1 MRRRLLAEQL
11 PPINDSKQMHKLFSV
26 VGWRLQ
32 GHAIE
37 LIIAKNEADAK
48 DYAVRELG
56 FIKVDNTSLAS
67 DCVHI
72 VGQVRNQN

>member
-1 MRRRLLAEQL
+1 MRRRILAEQL
-11 PPINDSKQMHKLFSV
+11 PPMHGSKQMHKLFSV
-26 VGWRLQ
+26 AGWKLE

-37 LIIAKNEADAK
+37 LIIARSAADAE

-56 FIKVDNTSLAS
+56 LIKVDNTSLAS

-72 VGQVRNQN
+72 VVKVWNQN

>member
-1 MRRRLLAEQL
+1 MRRRILAEQL
-11 PPINDSKQMHKLFSV
+11 PPMHGSKQMHKLFSV
-26 VGWRLQ
+26 VGWRLE

-37 LIIAKNEADAK
+37 LIIARSEADAK

-56 FIKVDNTSLAS
+56 FTKVDNTSLAS

-72 VGQVRNQN
+72 VVQARNQN

>member
-1 MRRRLLAEQL
+1 MAEQL
-11 PPINDSKQMHKLFSV
+11 PPMHGRKQMHKLFSV

-37 LIIAKNEADAK
+37 LIIAKSEADAK

-72 VGQVRNQN
+72 VVQARDQNDGRF